1 MPLDIRLL
9 EAFRSVMENQS
20 VTGAAR
26 VLGLTQPA
34 VSAQIARLEAQLGFE
49 LFERAGGRLCASESG
64 RRFYREVRTVL
75 SGVERLS
82 DVARGIRSGAGE
94 AVSVASHPGA
104 SVAIMPRV
112 MAALRRQRPDARL
125 RLISRNSEEVLSIFT
140 SGAAEIGIAEWP
152 VPLQD
157 VELRRRDLACVA
169 ITPPVRPRR
178 EPVRYKGW
186 RALRISL
193 VGPDGAALPAHAL
206 LRCGDTGK
214 DGIEAEVIDLG
225 RGTPEEFAAH
235 RDEIAGRIAL
245 VRHELMFAAGTIH
258 RRAKLERSVEAGA
271 VGVLISGPAPNHPV
285 AGSAAVDGARSVP
298 AAGISPATARTL
310 GRTAAGRPR
319 VRLIVE
325 TESFDAEADNL
336 FFDLPAGDGDEWVV
350 LSAHID
356 GHDIGESA
364 IDNASGLAVCLETLR
379 RVAPSRARWKRGL
392 RVAFFDVEEWAL
404 TGSAQY
410 VASLSREALD
420 RIALNVNLD
429 SVAGG
434 AALTALTS
442 GFEALEPFLLAVA
455 KATGTDLKLF
465 RPLQMN
471 SDHGN
476 FAQAGVPAFRL
487 VAGFDDHSSAAR
499 HVLTPLDRR
508 EWVTDDELRRASLYS
523 TACVEAALLA
533 DAADLRFRTR

>member
-169 ITPPVRPRR
+169 ITPP
-178 EPVRYKGW
+178 GF
-186 RALRISL
+186 A
-193 VGPDGAALPAHAL
+193 PAS
-206 LRCGDTGK
+206 
-214 DGIEAEVIDLG
+214 
-225 RGTPEEFAAH
+225 TP
-235 RDEIAGRIAL
+235 L
-245 VRHELMFAAGTIH
+245 
-258 RRAKLERSVEAGA
+258 
-271 VGVLISGPAPNHPV
+271 
-285 AGSAAVDGARSVP
+285 
-298 AAGISPATARTL
+298 SPADLADTPLVAMHDT
-310 GRTAAGRPR
+310 
-319 VRLIVE
+319 RLIGMKTRE
-325 TESFDAEADNL
+325 
-336 FFDLPAGDGDEWVV
+336 
-350 LSAHID
+350 
-356 GHDIGESA
+356 
-364 IDNASGLAVCLETLR
+364 
-379 RVAPSRARWKRGL
+379 
-392 RVAFFDVEEWAL
+392 AL
-404 TGSAQY
+404 TGAGLAWAPVAESEYFSALCCM
-410 VASLSREALD
+410 VAQGCGWALVD
-420 RIALNVNLD
+420 P
-429 SVAGG
+429 
-434 AALTALTS
+434 LTA
-442 GFEALEPFLLAVA
+442 
-455 KATGTDLKLF
+455 ATF
-465 RPLQMN
+465 QPL
-471 SDHGN
+471 
-476 FAQAGVPAFRL
+476 
-487 VAGFDDHSSAAR
+487 GFDIHPFHPTITYQIA
-499 HVLTPLDRR
+499 VF
-508 EWVTDDELRRASLYS
+508 RRASVAPTPLCDTVFNLIVDATDGTR
-523 TACVEAALLA
+523 TAPHGAETTAEA
-533 DAADLRFRTR
+533 